1 MWNHDTIRL
10 KQSGPNAFAIG
21 SEIRIC
27 ICTRDVSREVLVGG
41 GHAGGSHDWYHFGFV
56 VADRITVRV
65 RWPDGKWVH
74 GNGYLQ
80 INLLLLIATKKRPNF
95 GNHQFCS
102 STKASR

>member
-65 RWPDGKWVH
+65 RWPDGKWGPWQRLFADQFVVIDR
-74 GNGYLQ
+74 Y
-80 INLLLLIATKKRPNF
+80 KKVS
-95 GNHQFCS
+95 QFWQPPVL
-102 STKASR
+102 